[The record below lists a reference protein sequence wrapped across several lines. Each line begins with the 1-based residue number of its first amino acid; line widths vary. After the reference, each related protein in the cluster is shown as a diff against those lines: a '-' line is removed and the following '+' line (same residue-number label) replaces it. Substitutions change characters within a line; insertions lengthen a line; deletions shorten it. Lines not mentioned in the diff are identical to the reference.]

1 MDFGLFDTLII
12 VLTIAV
18 VVVVLCKYLTIPPII
33 GYIVVGIISGP
44 HIMAWLPDTQRIHA
58 IAEFGIV
65 FLMFTIGLEFSI
77 SRMIKMRHLVF
88 GLGSAQV
95 LLTGLVTT
103 LVGHWLSLTWNQ
115 AIALGCIVS
124 LSSTAMVS
132 KQLDDQDE
140 LHSKSGHQAIS
151 ILLFQDLVV
160 IPFFILISSFSSA
173 SNTVSLPLLMA
184 LGKTTVTIVLILG
197 LGRWIFRPLFKEIAA
212 THSQELFTLSVL
224 LVTVVSSWVTHRL
237 GLSLALGSFMAGMM
251 LGETEFRHQIEATI
265 KPFRDLLLGLF
276 FITIGML
283 FNIVAIK
290 EIWPWVLILFLAF
303 SALKIIII
311 TALCRMTGSY
321 WRIAMRTGLTL
332 AQGSEFGFAL
342 LALALNINLF
352 SVIYGQV
359 ILGALLLSLMVAPF
373 LIHFNKAI
381 AKFLIPKSWFEYH
394 DVTKPSPAK
403 LFTQALSDHVILCG
417 FGKNGQNIGK
427 LLDDEQVRYIG
438 IEYNLELVHNCQ
450 AAGIPVI
457 YGDSSE
463 YAMLLACKIEKAKAI
478 VITFEEIHNIKKILP
493 QVRTHFDKIPI
504 FVRTHDDAHLEELQA
519 LGATEVIPG
528 TLEISLTLASHV
540 LLSVGVSTK
549 RVVELMGKIRK
560 TRYRLLRE
568 MIPGE

>member
-1 MDFGLFDTLII
+1 
-12 VLTIAV
+12 
-18 VVVVLCKYLTIPPII
+18 
-33 GYIVVGIISGP
+33 
-44 HIMAWLPDTQRIHA
+44 
-58 IAEFGIV
+58 
-65 FLMFTIGLEFSI
+65 
-77 SRMIKMRHLVF
+77 
-88 GLGSAQV
+88 
-95 LLTGLVTT
+95 
-103 LVGHWLSLTWNQ
+103 
-115 AIALGCIVS
+115 
-124 LSSTAMVS
+124 
-132 KQLDDQDE
+132 
-140 LHSKSGHQAIS
+140 
-151 ILLFQDLVV
+151 
-160 IPFFILISSFSSA
+160 
-173 SNTVSLPLLMA
+173 
-184 LGKTTVTIVLILG
+184 
-197 LGRWIFRPLFKEIAA
+197 
-212 THSQELFTLSVL
+212 L